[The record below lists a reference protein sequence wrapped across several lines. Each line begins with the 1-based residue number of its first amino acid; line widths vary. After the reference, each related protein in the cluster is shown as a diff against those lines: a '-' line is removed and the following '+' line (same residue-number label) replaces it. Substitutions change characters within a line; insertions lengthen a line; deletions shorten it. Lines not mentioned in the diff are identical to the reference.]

1 MLHTEFHAHTIY
13 SKDSLATPEKVLAAC
28 KRKGID
34 RIAITDH
41 NTIAGAL
48 RARTLDPERVIVGE
62 EIMTTQGELLAFFVE
77 DEISP
82 GLSPQEAIQ
91 RLRRQEA
98 FISVSHPFDRLRKG
112 AWEEADLLEI
122 LPLVDAIETFNA
134 RCMSPAFNRLAHDF
148 ARQHDLASTVGSD
161 SHAIFEIGKATLLL
175 PEFHNAQGLRAV
187 IRQGQAHASLSA
199 PWVHF
204 TSRYAS
210 WYKKLR
216 AAG

>member
-1 MLHTEFHAHTIY
+1 MLRVEFHAHTIY
-13 SKDSLATPEKVLAAC
+13 SRDSLAAPEKILATC
-28 KRKGID
+28 ERKGID

-48 RARTLDPERVIVGE
+48 HARSLDPERVIVGE
-62 EIMTTQGELLAFFVE
+62 EIMTTQGELLAFFVKE
-77 DEISP
+77 EIP
-82 GLSPQEAIQ
+82 AGLSPQETIQ

-98 FISVSHPFDRLRKG
+98 FISVSHPFDRLRNG

-134 RCMSPAFNRLAHDF
+134 RCMSPTFNRLAQDF
-148 ARQHDLASTVGSD
+148 ARLHDLASTVGSD
-161 SHAIFEIGKATLLL
+161 SHALFEIGKATLLL
-175 PEFHNAQGLRAV
+175 PDFHAAQGLRAV
-187 IRQGQAHASLSA
+187 IRQGQPHVSLSA

-216 AAG
+216 SAR